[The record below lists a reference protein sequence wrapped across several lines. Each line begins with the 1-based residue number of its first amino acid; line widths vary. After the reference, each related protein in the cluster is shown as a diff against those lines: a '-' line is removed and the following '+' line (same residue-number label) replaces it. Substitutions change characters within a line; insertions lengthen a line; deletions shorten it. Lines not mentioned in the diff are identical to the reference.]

1 MRTTAPTISPRTYH
15 VNINNEDQ
23 VIFSLS
29 HYIFA
34 TTIKHLKNQTLDAF
48 KSKNQNMYSLYVSGR
63 NKQLEQL
70 KKISETDYQYQLA
83 WDLNDTHD
91 NTLFSGCSFHLNP
104 ASGER
109 PTVEQLTRERTI
121 EEQFKHLG
129 QLFCE
134 RWNER
139 TTLLSHLERH
149 DIRSLYARENT
160 DSLQRALITYSEK
173 PELKPNNQRSHN
185 YQNGWDIA
193 ADIFNAQTSYEKAP
207 PHDFTN
213 HNPTAFKPTI
223 NGYIDY
229 HLIHHLPEPSLFAAS
244 GRIPMKLSDYA
255 PYRASL
261 YQFINQARWMEQP
274 DQSFTPLQMQLIDFS
289 HAHRL
294 ISERTHGFTAITQ
307 WTDIPSGHIDNNRVK
322 QQLYRTIATSRELNR
337 TLSSERNF
345 LPETLDNPTLREA
358 YRNLRNEYLAFK
370 NQAMANHEA
379 HLEINAWLPQIL
391 LKIRKIKSL
400 MGYSLFK
407 VPMMGQ
413 SITIGTL
420 LTMMVSMVIFS
431 MFLPGMISGIP
442 LLGSLIINASF
453 TLKMGLIFTPIGLW
467 IVSTFGRSKE
477 DLIYEGWA
485 DQGLWALRAHHIHQE
500 HAPPQDDNSLAHN
513 MDQTH
518 RAGELGMQPVV

>member
-1 MRTTAPTISPRTYH
+1 
-15 VNINNEDQ
+15 
-23 VIFSLS
+23 
-29 HYIFA
+29 
-34 TTIKHLKNQTLDAF
+34 
-48 KSKNQNMYSLYVSGR
+48 
-63 NKQLEQL
+63 
-70 KKISETDYQYQLA
+70 
-83 WDLNDTHD
+83 
-91 NTLFSGCSFHLNP
+91 
-104 ASGER
+104 
-109 PTVEQLTRERTI
+109 
-121 EEQFKHLG
+121 
-129 QLFCE
+129 
-134 RWNER
+134 
-139 TTLLSHLERH
+139 
-149 DIRSLYARENT
+149 
-160 DSLQRALITYSEK
+160 
-173 PELKPNNQRSHN
+173 
-185 YQNGWDIA
+185 
-193 ADIFNAQTSYEKAP
+193 
-207 PHDFTN
+207 
-213 HNPTAFKPTI
+213 
-223 NGYIDY
+223 
-229 HLIHHLPEPSLFAAS
+229 
-244 GRIPMKLSDYA
+244 MKLSDYA

-370 NQAMANHEA
+370 NQVMANHEA

-413 SITIGTL
+413 SITVGTL
-420 LTMMVSMVIFS
+420 LTMLVSMVIFS
-431 MFLPGMISGIP
+431 MFLPGMVSGIP

-453 TLKMGLIFTPIGLW
+453 PLKMGLIFTPIGLW
-467 IVSTFGRSKE
+467 MVSTFGRSKE
-477 DLIYEGWA
+477 DLVYEGWA

-500 HAPPQDDNSLAHN
+500 HAPPQDDDRFAHN
-513 MDQTH
+513 RGQAPG
-518 RAGELGMQPVV
+518 AGELGMQPVV